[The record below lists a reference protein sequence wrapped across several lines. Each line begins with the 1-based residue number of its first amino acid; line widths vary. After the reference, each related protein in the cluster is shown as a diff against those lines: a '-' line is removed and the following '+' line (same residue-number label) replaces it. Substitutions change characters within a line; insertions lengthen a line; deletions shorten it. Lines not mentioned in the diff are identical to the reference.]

1 MGTFAYVCMYVYI
14 YIFHSSFFDMIIY
27 GEKIEQDIS
36 NFLDYHYIH
45 YITFLRGFIVYSDFI
60 LRYFQFI
67 FLFGDEE

>member
-36 NFLDYHYIH
+36 NFLDYYYIH
-45 YITFLRGFIVYSDFI
+45 YIYVSEGIYCVF
-60 LRYFQFI
+60 
-67 FLFGDEE
+67 